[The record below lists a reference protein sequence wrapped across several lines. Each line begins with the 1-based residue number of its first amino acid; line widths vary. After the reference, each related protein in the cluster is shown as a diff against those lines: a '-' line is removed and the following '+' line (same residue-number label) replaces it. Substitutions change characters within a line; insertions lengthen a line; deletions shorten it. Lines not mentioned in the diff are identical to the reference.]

1 MGSSTGWRALVVGL
15 GFGLPAT
22 ASAQLPGLQQAFA
35 ARIAKDTASVGV
47 ALVDLAN
54 GDTLGVNPL
63 RRFHA
68 ASTMKVPVLIE
79 LCRRIDAGDFRW
91 SDSLTVTNR
100 FHSIVDGSEYSLN
113 LDDDSDSTLYAIL
126 GRRVPIR
133 TLARLMIVR
142 SSNLATNLFVDL
154 LGASRI
160 NATAH
165 ALGADSI
172 QVLRGVE
179 DQKAYDRGLNN
190 TTTARDLAVLLAA
203 IQSGRAAS
211 PASTEVA
218 LGMLKAQEF
227 NSGIPAGLPP
237 GTPVAHKTGWLTST
251 SHDAAI
257 IYPPGRPPYVLV
269 ILTRGYQPDTDG
281 ASTAIQADEYKPT
294 SDASRLM
301 ADLSRMAWDRLTGV
315 SASQ

>member
-1 MGSSTGWRALVVGL
+1 MVGL
-15 GFGLPAT
+15 GLGLGAPSQ
-22 ASAQLPGLQQAFA
+22 ASAQLPGLRQDFA
-35 ARIAKDTASVGV
+35 ARIAKDTASAGV
-47 ALVDLAN
+47 ALVDLAT
-54 GDTLGVNPL
+54 GDTLGINPL

-79 LCRRIDAGDFRW
+79 LARRIDAGDLRW
-91 SDSLTVTNR
+91 GDSVTVVNR
-100 FHSIVDGSEYSLN
+100 FQSIVDGSEYSLN
-113 LDDDSDSTLYAIL
+113 LDDDSDSTLYAII

-142 SSNLATNLFVDL
+142 SSNLATNLLVDL

-179 DQKAYDRGLNN
+179 DQKAYDQGLNN
-190 TTTARDLAVLLAA
+190 TTTARDLAVLLTAL
-203 IQSGRAAS
+203 QSGRASS

-227 NSGIPAGLPP
+227 NDGIPAGLPP
-237 GTPVAHKTGWLTST
+237 GTPVAHKTGWLTSV

-269 ILTRGYQPDTDG
+269 VLTRGYQPDTL
-281 ASTAIQADEYKPT
+281 
-294 SDASRLM
+294 ASRLM
-301 ADLSRMAWDRLTGV
+301 ADLSGMAWDWMTGP
-315 SASQ
+315 SATH

>member
-1 MGSSTGWRALVVGL
+1 VPR
-15 GFGLPAT
+15 
-22 ASAQLPGLQQAFA
+22 ASAQLPGLQQDFA

-47 ALVDLAN
+47 ALVDLAT

-79 LCRRIDAGDFRW
+79 LARRIDAGDFRW
-91 SDSLTVTNR
+91 DDSLTVVNR

-113 LDDDSDSTLYAIL
+113 LDDDSDSTLYAII

-133 TLARLMIVR
+133 SLARLMIVR
-142 SSNLATNLFVDL
+142 SSNLATNMLVER
-154 LGASRI
+154 LGADRI

-179 DQKAYDRGLNN
+179 DQKAYDQGLNN

-203 IQSGRAAS
+203 LQSGRAAS
-211 PASTEVA
+211 PASTAVA

-227 NSGIPAGLPP
+227 NEGIPAGLPP
-237 GTPVAHKTGWLTST
+237 GTPVAHKTGWLTSV

-257 IYPPGRPPYVLV
+257 IYPAARSPYVLV
-269 ILTRGYQPDTDG
+269 ILTRGYQPDT
-281 ASTAIQADEYKPT
+281 A
-294 SDASRLM
+294 ASRLM
-301 ADLSRMAWDRLTGV
+301 ADLSKMAWDRFTG
-315 SASQ
+315 SAASR